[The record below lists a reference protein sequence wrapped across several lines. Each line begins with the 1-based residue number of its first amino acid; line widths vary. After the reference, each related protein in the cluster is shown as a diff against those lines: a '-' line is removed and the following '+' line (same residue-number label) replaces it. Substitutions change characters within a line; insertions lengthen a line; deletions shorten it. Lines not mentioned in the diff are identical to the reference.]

1 MKRYETIV
9 IVDPDLSDDQ
19 RRPVF
24 DRIEELIPQQGGQ
37 LIKVEDWG
45 ARKLAYPIKKK
56 PRGYYALIDFC
67 GEGPLVSEMERF
79 FKIDDRVMKFMT
91 VLTDSHVDPSRITED
106 TDDDEPEAAAEGVT
120 PSEGGETTVEPAQPD
135 ASYTEKKEE

>member
-9 IVDPDLSDDQ
+9 IIDPDLSDDQ

-24 DRIEELIPQQGGQ
+24 DRIEEIIPQQGGQ

-56 PRGYYALIDFC
+56 PRGFYTLIDFC

-91 VLTDSHVDPSRITED
+91 VLTDSEVDPSRITED
-106 TDDDEPEAAAEGVT
+106 TVEDEPEAAAEGTT
-120 PSEGGETTVEPAQPD
+120 PSEDDDAPAEPAQPD
-135 ASYTEKKEE
+135 VSDVEKKEE